1 MFCILEELSFAISEA
16 LSVLFATYGIKRS
29 SSFSSSNSKSNNNK
43 DEELDNEGGK
53 EEGSEEGN
61 SDFEKP
67 FKAKHDFQMIA
78 ARVTEAGQAE
88 SGFIHVR
95 SDTSDLTSY
104 KWAES
109 VVLISTEKLSK
120 KKKKANIQLALG
132 VCTLLDTN
140 SAKPEC
146 TVYLSPRV
154 QLPIGS
160 EIVLYSLVGF
170 TSFCRE
176 FIAVSGLQKNPLR
189 SQWATQLTQKYPQNA
204 SKLNKTLASHID
216 PVRFSISPFR
226 SDSLR
231 CAASPTQR
239 VSTRSRHGAVASRI
253 EWDLSRRRTARNRQ
267 NHHNRLDRADHR
279 RHLPGFHVSP
289 LSHEASPHS
298 DHGSVER
305 SGGYASRKARHQHS
319 VHAKPE
325 RHSVG
330 PRRRRRER
338 ERPSRTRVPAEIRAG
353 RDGGSADQEVPKRRS
368 EPTLHRNRRLSSKE
382 VRADHADECTRGTFF
397 SLFVHCGRLCP
408 RWPHRPTRRSLPFS
422 RKARSFPS

>member
-16 LSVLFATYGIKRS
+16 LSVLFATYGIERNTS
-29 SSFSSSNSKSNNNK
+29 SSSNNNNNNNNNNK
-43 DEELDNEGGK
+43 EAEANVEEDNP
-53 EEGSEEGN
+53 
-61 SDFEKP
+61 DFEKP
-67 FKAKHDFQMIA
+67 LKGKHDFQMIA

-109 VVLISTEKLSK
+109 VVLIASEKLSK

-176 FIAVSGLQKNPLR
+176 FIAVSSLQKSPLR
-189 SQWATQLTQKYPQNA
+189 SQWATQLTQKYPQTA

-216 PVRFSISPFR
+216 PVRFS
-226 SDSLR
+226 
-231 CAASPTQR
+231 
-239 VSTRSRHGAVASRI
+239 
-253 EWDLSRRRTARNRQ
+253 
-267 NHHNRLDRADHR
+267 
-279 RHLPGFHVSP
+279 VSP
-289 LSHEASPHS
+289 IPLRLSTMPCVANSTCFNSKSSLH
-298 DHGSVER
+298 
-305 SGGYASRKARHQHS
+305 Y
-319 VHAKPE
+319 
-325 RHSVG
+325 
-330 PRRRRRER
+330 
-338 ERPSRTRVPAEIRAG
+338 RVP
-353 RDGGSADQEVPKRRS
+353 D
-368 EPTLHRNRRLSSKE
+368 
-382 VRADHADECTRGTFF
+382 
-397 SLFVHCGRLCP
+397 
-408 RWPHRPTRRSLPFS
+408 
-422 RKARSFPS
+422 